1 MLYLDF
7 GPHLQEEEGTK
18 KGKDFG
24 AALGMDYNGF

>member
-7 GPHLQEEEGTK
+7 GPHLQEEEGAK

-24 AALGMDYNGF
+24 AALGMNSHGF